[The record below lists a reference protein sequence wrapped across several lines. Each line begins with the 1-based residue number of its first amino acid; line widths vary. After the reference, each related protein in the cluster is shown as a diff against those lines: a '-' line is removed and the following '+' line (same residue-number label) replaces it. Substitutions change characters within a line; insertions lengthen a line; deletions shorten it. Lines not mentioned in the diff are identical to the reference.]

1 MSSTDVRLIGM
12 RYVVGW
18 LESIRFE
25 IVDWD
30 EDDPEALDIEAEH
43 SEAHVI
49 VGVKTAVEPE
59 QPEDLSA
66 NEVRDLLSKA
76 SEKKATAWEAKV
88 QLDSN
93 RVLKGEISWKIL

>member
-1 MSSTDVRLIGM
+1 MSSTDVGLIGK
-12 RYVVGW
+12 RYVVAW

-25 IVDWD
+25 IVDRD
-30 EDDPEALDIEAEH
+30 DDDPEALDIEAKH

-49 VGVKTAVEPE
+49 VRVKTAVEPE
-59 QPEDLSA
+59 RPEDLSA
-66 NEVRDLLSKA
+66 GEVRDLLSKA
-76 SEKKATAWEAKV
+76 SERKAVAWEAKV